1 LTRTQ
6 KKHKTN
12 DEKMDKK
19 ASPHREQK
27 VENAGI
33 DSMTTDDKSEPRK
46 ETNWVSRT
54 IAQIDFL
61 LPPTLR
67 QADPETLRRSRLIAA
82 FSFSF
87 SLISLLIL
95 PISMESKT
103 FSIRLLLTL
112 AILFHTCNLGLM
124 WLTNSHKVSS
134 ILFVLGTSIITG
146 YVTYLTGGLYSPSAS
161 WHLLLPLIALFLLG
175 KRWGTIC
182 FVLLLLQM
190 SFFYLVHSEPQRTIY
205 QLLASHPF
213 SYLISSLSLF
223 SFSFFL
229 VWFYDSSRARAW
241 KELKSSLAQNQSIQE
256 ERDKEKHANE
266 AKSAFLANMSHELRT
281 PLNAVL
287 GYTELIE
294 EELPE
299 FNAESLQP
307 DIDKIKSASHH
318 LLSLINDILD
328 LSKIEAGKME
338 LFPNNFSMQALLRET
353 IDISTP
359 LVQNNHNT
367 VIEQWDDS
375 LGSIEA
381 DQRRLQQC
389 LYNLLSNAAKFTS
402 DGTITVAAKRQ
413 EQKNGAIIHIGIIDT
428 GIGMDEA
435 MLAKLFEKFTQEDH
449 SSTRK
454 YGGTGLGLAIT
465 KELCRLMGAELAVHS
480 IKGEGTTFAL
490 SIPTTPPSWAR
501 YSNPNEEIEGPT
513 ETRW

>member
-1 LTRTQ
+1 MNKGEST
-6 KKHKTN
+6 
-12 DEKMDKK
+12 E
-19 ASPHREQK
+19 
-27 VENAGI
+27 
-33 DSMTTDDKSEPRK
+33 

-54 IAQIDFL
+54 IARVDFL

-87 SLISLLIL
+87 SVISLLIL

-103 FSIRLLLTL
+103 FSIRLLLVI
-112 AILFHTCNLGLM
+112 AIIFHTSNLGLM
-124 WLTNSHKVSS
+124 WVTNSHKVSS
-134 ILFVLGTSIITG
+134 ILFILGTSAITSH
-146 YVTYLTGGLYSPSAS
+146 VTYLTGGLYSPGAI
-161 WHLLLPLIALFLLG
+161 WHLLIPLMALFLLG
-175 KRWGTIC
+175 KRWGTAF
-182 FVLLLLQM
+182 FVLLFIEM
-190 SFFYLVHSEPQRTIY
+190 ISFYSMHKEPQLATS

-229 VWFYDSSRARAW
+229 VWFYDTSRAHAW
-241 KELKSSLAQNQSIQE
+241 KELKSSLAQNLSMQE

-266 AKSAFLANMSHELRT
+266 AKSTFLANMSHELRT

-299 FNAESLQP
+299 FNAECLQP
-307 DIDKIKSASHH
+307 DINKIKSASHH

-338 LFPNNFSMQALLRET
+338 LFPNNFSMRALLRET

-359 LVQNNHNT
+359 LVQNNRNT
-367 VIEQWDDS
+367 LIEQWDDS

-402 DGTITVAAKRQ
+402 DGTITVTARRQ
-413 EQKNGAIIHIGIIDT
+413 EQEDGAIIHIDVADT

-465 KELCRLMGAELAVHS
+465 KELCRLMGGELSVNS
-480 IKGEGTTFAL
+480 IKGEGTRFTL
-490 SIPTTPPSWAR
+490 SIPTTPPSWVL